1 MYILDL
7 SLLGSDQSFQRKQIF
22 AQKCGIT
29 RKSLRNTQA
38 NLRISCKSLLPL
50 ETLVGTRQGY
60 IDLGIKHFP
69 LQIKRCGLPLFG
81 TKVLTTEHMLGCLF
95 MLKLTTLVGREQ
107 LLSILLNIFFHGRSE
122 LFNTL
127 QNGAV
132 LTQTI
137 LKYNE
142 IAYLPQT

>member
-95 MLKLTTLVGREQ
+95 TLKLTTLVGREQ
-107 LLSILLNIFFHGRSE
+107 LLSILLNIFFHGCRSE
-122 LFNTL
+122 LFNSL

-142 IAYLPQT
+142 MPQT